1 MELVAFLVVPFVFIL
16 ILSTYKTTSH
26 TSLKVDPHTGVGT
39 RVMFLYFSRLTCFFC
54 YFGIFKIGFEEEQ
67 RQHSS
72 EDHQAWTK
80 VSYRIWILKC
90 ITIVQGFP
98 FNSSS
103 VWTMTCSVHRS
114 NSLPCRGWE
123 PTILPCPIILKIIWY
138 ILGQNG
144 SWFTFR
150 L

>member
-1 MELVAFLVVPFVFIL
+1 MSKKKSDVSGDGILYEQENHISKGVMELVAFLVVPFVFIL
-16 ILSTYKTTSH
+16 ILPTYKTTSH

-80 VSYRIWILKC
+80 VSYRI
-90 ITIVQGFP
+90 
-98 FNSSS
+98 
-103 VWTMTCSVHRS
+103 
-114 NSLPCRGWE
+114 
-123 PTILPCPIILKIIWY
+123 
-138 ILGQNG
+138 
-144 SWFTFR
+144 
-150 L
+150 